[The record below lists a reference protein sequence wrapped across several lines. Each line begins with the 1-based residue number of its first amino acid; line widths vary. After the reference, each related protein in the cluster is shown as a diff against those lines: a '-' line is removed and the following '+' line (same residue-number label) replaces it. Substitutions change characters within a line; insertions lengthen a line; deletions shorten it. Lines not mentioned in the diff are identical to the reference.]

1 MALLR
6 QALAHRS
13 WCAEVPGQ
21 PSNERLE
28 FLGDAV
34 LGWVV
39 ADLAYRQKETLDE
52 GKLTDLRKAIVN
64 ADALA
69 KVAEELGVGAA
80 LLLGKGESAAG
91 GRQKRSILSDAFE
104 AIIGAVYLD
113 GGADAGYRFV
123 EGLMG
128 QRITATVSVLG
139 GLDHKTALQ
148 ELAVRLYDSP
158 PVYRV
163 RDEGPDHAKR
173 FYAEAE
179 VDGRIWGHGEGR
191 SKKQAE
197 QAAARE
203 AFDHLV
209 STVEEVSVETDDE
222 RRMVRA
228 ASRRRRTRGQGRPA
242 PRPVRP
248 VAGRPAAMPE
258 LPEVEVV
265 RRGLEDHVVGRRI
278 VRVEVGRP
286 RTVRRTS
293 AEAVIAGLTG
303 TTMTAAGRRGKYLVA
318 PLDSGDAVMFHL
330 RMSGQLRLAA
340 GGAPRPPHTHVA
352 MVLAGGDELW
362 FVDPRTFGEVVVF
375 DPSRAEVEVPE
386 LARLGPDP
394 LLDELTA
401 AMLRARLRDRARP
414 IKGVLLDQQA
424 VAGLGN
430 IYTDEVLHAARVRF
444 DRPAGALTSRQVGAL
459 HSAIGSV
466 LAAAIA
472 AGGSTLADAQYV
484 GLSGQPGT
492 YQEQHR
498 VYGREGQAC
507 RRCRRST
514 VVRARYA
521 GRSTFFCPRCQS

>member
-1 MALLR
+1 
-6 QALAHRS
+6 
-13 WCAEVPGQ
+13 
-21 PSNERLE
+21 
-28 FLGDAV
+28 
-34 LGWVV
+34 
-39 ADLAYRQKETLDE
+39 
-52 GKLTDLRKAIVN
+52 
-64 ADALA
+64 
-69 KVAEELGVGAA
+69 
-80 LLLGKGESAAG
+80 
-91 GRQKRSILSDAFE
+91 
-104 AIIGAVYLD
+104 
-113 GGADAGYRFV
+113 
-123 EGLMG
+123 
-128 QRITATVSVLG
+128 
-139 GLDHKTALQ
+139 
-148 ELAVRLYDSP
+148 
-158 PVYRV
+158 
-163 RDEGPDHAKR
+163 
-173 FYAEAE
+173 
-179 VDGRIWGHGEGR
+179 
-191 SKKQAE
+191 
-197 QAAARE
+197 
-203 AFDHLV
+203 
-209 STVEEVSVETDDE
+209 
-222 RRMVRA
+222 
-228 ASRRRRTRGQGRPA
+228 
-242 PRPVRP
+242 
-248 VAGRPAAMPE
+248 MPE

-293 AEAVIAGLTG
+293 AEAVIAGLSG

-340 GGAPRPPHTHVA
+340 RGAPRPPHTHVA

-375 DPSRAEVEVPE
+375 DPLRAAVEVPE

-444 DRPAGALTSRQVGAL
+444 DRPAGALTARQVGAL

>member
-13 WCAEVPGQ
+13 WCAEVSGQ

-123 EGLMG
+123 EALMG

-163 RDEGPDHAKR
+163 RDEGPDHAKH

-209 STVEEVSVETDDE
+209 STVEEVSVDTDDE
-222 RRMVRA
+222 TNGA
-228 ASRRRRTRGQGRPA
+228 GS
-242 PRPVRP
+242 
-248 VAGRPAAMPE
+248 VAPAAGASAGAAGAAPG
-258 LPEVEVV
+258 PS
-265 RRGLEDHVVGRRI
+265 GRRP
-278 VRVEVGRP
+278 P
-286 RTVRRTS
+286 RR
-293 AEAVIAGLTG
+293 
-303 TTMTAAGRRGKYLVA
+303 
-318 PLDSGDAVMFHL
+318 DA
-330 RMSGQLRLAA
+330 
-340 GGAPRPPHTHVA
+340 
-352 MVLAGGDELW
+352 
-362 FVDPRTFGEVVVF
+362 
-375 DPSRAEVEVPE
+375 
-386 LARLGPDP
+386 
-394 LLDELTA
+394 
-401 AMLRARLRDRARP
+401 
-414 IKGVLLDQQA
+414 
-424 VAGLGN
+424 
-430 IYTDEVLHAARVRF
+430 
-444 DRPAGALTSRQVGAL
+444 
-459 HSAIGSV
+459 
-466 LAAAIA
+466 
-472 AGGSTLADAQYV
+472 
-484 GLSGQPGT
+484 
-492 YQEQHR
+492 
-498 VYGREGQAC
+498 
-507 RRCRRST
+507 
-514 VVRARYA
+514 
-521 GRSTFFCPRCQS
+521 